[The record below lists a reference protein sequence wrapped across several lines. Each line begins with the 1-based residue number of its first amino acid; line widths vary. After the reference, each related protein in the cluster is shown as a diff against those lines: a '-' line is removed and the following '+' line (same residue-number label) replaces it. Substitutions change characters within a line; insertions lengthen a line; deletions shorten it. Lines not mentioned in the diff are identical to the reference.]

1 MCVRVLVIEVMM
13 ERCGAGTCGHVRF
26 RSGFLLMCED
36 HKRPKTSGDDVPASA
51 AGLAM
56 RPSSQAGGACRTN
69 IEFRRD
75 TGTGERASA
84 FA

>member
-1 MCVRVLVIEVMM
+1 
-13 ERCGAGTCGHVRF
+13 
-26 RSGFLLMCED
+26 MCED

-75 TGTGERASA
+75 TGTGERVSA